1 MIDMLV
7 RLYALPESGT
17 QRLQLEQDGII
28 LRAPRSYERHIVA
41 AWVGAH
47 FSPKWVSE
55 CKVAFSQQPINCF
68 IATKDK
74 QILGFACCDVT
85 SHGFVGPMGVDPS
98 AQGQGLGR
106 ALLLMALES
115 LRAKGYVYAI
125 IGGVGPQEFYEKTV
139 GATAIED
146 SSPGLYIDILPDS

>member
-7 RLYALPESGT
+7 RLYSLPESEE
-17 QRLQLEQDGII
+17 QRHQLAQDGII
-28 LRAPRSYERHIVA
+28 LRAARPYERHIVA
-41 AWVGAH
+41 DWVAEH

-55 CKVAFSQQPINCF
+55 CKVAFSHQPVNCF

-85 SHGFVGPMGVDPS
+85 ARGFIGPMGIDP
-98 AQGQGLGR
+98 AARGDGLGR
-106 ALLLMALES
+106 ALLLMSLES

-125 IGGVGPQEFYEKTV
+125 IGGVGPQEFYKKTV
-139 GATAIED
+139 AAIPIAD

>member
-7 RLYALPESGT
+7 RLYALPESRS
-17 QRLQLEQDGII
+17 QRQQLEQDGII
-28 LRAPRSYERHIVA
+28 LRSPRPYERHIVTT
-41 AWVGAH
+41 WVAEH

-55 CKVAFSQQPINCF
+55 CKVAFSQQPVNCF

-85 SHGFVGPMGVDPS
+85 ARGFVGPMGVAPS
-98 AQGQGLGR
+98 AQGKGLGR

-115 LRAKGYVYAI
+115 LQSKGYVYAV

-139 GATAIED
+139 GATPITD